1 MTANPKPQQT
11 QTQGYPI
18 APCNETR
25 GAKAASALPSPCR

>member
-11 QTQGYPI
+11 QGDLA

-25 GAKAASALPSPCR
+25 ARTRSGALPSSGGA